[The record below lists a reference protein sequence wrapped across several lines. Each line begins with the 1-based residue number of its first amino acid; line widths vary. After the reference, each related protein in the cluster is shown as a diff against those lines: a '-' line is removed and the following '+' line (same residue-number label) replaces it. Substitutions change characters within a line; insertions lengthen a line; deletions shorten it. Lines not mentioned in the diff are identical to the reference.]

1 VIDISVP
8 AATQILIVGS
18 DPKLRAELEAALS
31 GSSDERPIIHQA
43 ADYRLGVEAAR
54 SRRPDLLLAEMTP
67 DLRQLKMLS
76 EEIALC
82 SPDTLVAAVFHP
94 NVFGAERSES
104 GVLIE
109 AIRFGIRDFLRRP
122 LSRHDVEQLLAR
134 LDERRT
140 QDPRAQG
147 KIVAM
152 MSNKG
157 GVGKST
163 LAVNAACGLAE
174 RYPGQ
179 VLLVDLSL
187 QMGVCASMLDL
198 EPETSLMSA
207 VRERNRLDETLIR
220 QLAVPHESGLHLLA
234 APGNAVEGAE
244 VDDEMVTRILMLARR
259 AYDFVVV
266 DTFPVVDRVVMAVLD
281 LSDRVY
287 IVLENVVPS
296 LVNGRKLLELFDGLG
311 CPSPRRRI
319 VLNRYTT
326 AGGSLKAAD
335 VAVQLGCDVHY
346 VLPFDH
352 KALLAANTGRPFV
365 LTAGRFSRLGR
376 AMRAVVKDLET
387 VGQDVLRNGQARRHD
402 TPAVA
407 GRSA

>member
-1 VIDISVP
+1 
-8 AATQILIVGS
+8 
-18 DPKLRAELEAALS
+18 
-31 GSSDERPIIHQA
+31 
-43 ADYRLGVEAAR
+43 
-54 SRRPDLLLAEMTP
+54 
-67 DLRQLKMLS
+67 
-76 EEIALC
+76 
-82 SPDTLVAAVFHP
+82 
-94 NVFGAERSES
+94 
-104 GVLIE
+104 IE
-109 AIRFGIRDFLRRP
+109 AIRFGVRDFLRRP
-122 LSRHDVEQLLAR
+122 LSRNDVEQLLTR

-140 QDPRAQG
+140 HDNRAQG
-147 KIVAM
+147 KMVAM

-163 LAVNAACGLAE
+163 LAVNAACGLAQ

-198 EPETSLMSA
+198 EPDTSLINA

-234 APGNAVEGAE
+234 APANAVEGAE

-287 IVLENVVPS
+287 VVLENVVPS
-296 LVNGRKLLELFDGLG
+296 LLNGRKLLELFDGLG
-311 CPSPRRRI
+311 CPSHRRRI

-326 AGGSLKAAD
+326 TAGCLKASE
-335 VAVQLGCDVHY
+335 VAMQLGCDVDY
-346 VLPFDH
+346 VIPFDR
-352 KALLAANTGRPFV
+352 KALLAANTGQPFV
-365 LTAGRFSRLGR
+365 LTAGRFSSLGR
-376 AMRAVVKDLET
+376 ATRALVEDLDG
-387 VGQDVLRNGQARRHD
+387 VGRDVLRNGHAKRQ
-402 TPAVA
+402 VA
-407 GRSA
+407 ALAAGSSS

>member
-1 VIDISVP
+1 
-8 AATQILIVGS
+8 LIVGS
-18 DPKLRAELEAALS
+18 DPKLPGEVEAALPGS
-31 GSSDERPIIHQA
+31 GDDRPIVHQA
-43 ADYRLGVEAAR
+43 GDYRLGIEAAR
-54 SRRPDLLLAEMTP
+54 SRRPDLLLVEMTP

-76 EEIALC
+76 EEIAAC
-82 SPDTLVAAVFHP
+82 SPETLVAAVFHP

-104 GVLIE
+104 SVLIE
-109 AIRFGIRDFLRRP
+109 AIRFGVRDFLRRP
-122 LSRHDVEQLLAR
+122 LSRNDVEQLLTR
-134 LDERRT
+134 LDERRPN
-140 QDPRAQG
+140 DNRAQG

-163 LAVNAACGLAE
+163 LAVNAACGLAQ

-198 EPETSLMSA
+198 EPDTSLINA

-220 QLAVPHESGLHLLA
+220 QLSVPHESGLHLLA
-234 APGNAVEGAE
+234 APANAVEGAE

-266 DTFPVVDRVVMAVLD
+266 DTFPIVDRVVMAVLD

-287 IVLENVVPS
+287 VVLENVVPS
-296 LVNGRKLLELFDGLG
+296 LISGRKLLELFDGLG
-311 CPSPRRRI
+311 CPSYRRRI
-319 VLNRYTT
+319 VLNRYMTS
-326 AGGSLKAAD
+326 AGCLKAAD
-335 VAVQLGCDVHY
+335 VAVQLGCDIDY
-346 VLPFDH
+346 VIPFDR
-352 KALLAANTGRPFV
+352 KALLAANTGQPFV

-376 AMRAVVKDLET
+376 AMRTLVRDLDHM
-387 VGQDVLRNGQARRHD
+387 GRDALRNGHARPRD
-402 TPAVA
+402 LAVA
-407 GRSA
+407 LEAGRNA